1 MKKFLVVLVVLA
13 ITGFAAMAFAADV
26 TVGGSIQ
33 IRSRDFNDLTLDKDL
48 PAGAPAAATKTTPY
62 NSNSVDGSQ
71 RDTQERI
78 QIDVN
83 AKTDNVKGKI
93 SIWNDFDDW
102 GRFEQVQGNTGFGNS
117 IASTGGHFGIREA
130 WLNFNLPGIPVNVTG
145 GHQLLQLGNGWFFR
159 SKHFGSD
166 AWVVANVTGNNT
178 AAFVDVKISEGLGG
192 GTPTVPSS
200 ANVAMADDVDA
211 YVLLDVYKL
220 GDAGTVGID
229 VTKALDRR
237 NALGFAANPP
247 AGVNPKTDAY
257 NIGLNYN
264 GKLGPLALK
273 AEIDL
278 QTGKVENANLQTGSG
293 DAKLKGNEIVLEGA
307 LKASDAVTVNILLAR
322 GTGQKQNDNDYH
334 QYVNFLD
341 IDPHYTFLYEYKI
354 PTAAGAVH
362 TGFAN
367 TTAVSV
373 GAMFAASKS
382 LSVGGDLYWLKATED
397 TNVTLTGATKGATD
411 SSIGTELDLK
421 LNWQLYDNLSWNWVA
436 GYFKPGDAYKDANG
450 KGTDAATGIQGILAF
465 TF

>member
-33 IRSRDFNDLTLDKDL
+33 IRSRDFNNLTLDKDL
-48 PAGAPAAATKTTPY
+48 PAGAPAAATSTSAF
-62 NSNSVDGSQ
+62 NANGADGSQ

-102 GRFEQVQGNTGFGNS
+102 GRFEQVQGNNGFGNS
-117 IASTGGHFGIREA
+117 VASTGGHFGIREA
-130 WLNFNLPGIPVNVTG
+130 WLNFNLPGIPVNVTA
-145 GHQLLQLGNGWFFR
+145 GHQLLQLGNGWWFR

-178 AAFVDVKISEGLGG
+178 AAFVDVKISEGGG
-192 GTPTVPSS
+192 FPTATSG
-200 ANVAMADDVDA
+200 NVAMADDTDA

-237 NALGFAANPP
+237 NTLGFA
-247 AGVNPKTDAY
+247 GVGQSTDAY
-257 NIGLNYN
+257 NVSLNYN

-273 AEIDL
+273 AQLDW
-278 QTGKVENANLQTGSG
+278 QMGTAKGANLQPGSG

-307 LKASDAVTVNILLAR
+307 LKASDAVTVNLLLAR
-322 GTGQKQNDNDYH
+322 GTGAKSGQTDYN

-354 PTAAGAVH
+354 AGANGAAH
-362 TGFAN
+362 QGFSN
-367 TTAVSV
+367 TTAVGV
-373 GAMFAASKS
+373 GAMVAASKS

-397 TNVTLTGATKGATD
+397 TNVTQTGAAKGATD

-465 TF
+465 SF